1 MKRRSFFQTFV
12 NKSVI
17 KFVRLRARQ
26 RETSTSRLPGQTPGI
41 RTFEDWIVQIPTRSG
56 QNGVQMPY
64 PIVGFVGQ
72 MLLFKNNCSLLLS
85 SLIGLVYKHA
95 NKCFVTLYMG
105 ERFFL
110 FVCFL
115 VLFFCLFFLIIIII
129 IFFFFFF
136 F

>member
-26 RETSTSRLPGQTPGI
+26 RETSTSLLPGQTPGI
-41 RTFEDWIVQIPTRSG
+41 RSFEDWIVQIPTRSG

-72 MLLFKNNCSLLLS
+72 MLLFKNNCSRLLS
-85 SLIGLVYKHA
+85 SLIGLVYKHT

-105 ERFFL
+105 ERFF
-110 FVCFL
+110 FVCLFL
-115 VLFFCLFFLIIIII
+115 FFLFVLFF
-129 IFFFFFF
+129 
-136 F
+136 